1 MDVLL
6 AGLKTYADIKI
17 QQLRP
22 SVDAAKT
29 GFTQADAAERAA
41 FQMNLDSIRGHD
53 HKSGERAWKEAREAY
68 DKAKDQYFG
77 IREELF
83 HYRSGAFY
91 FGFFGFPIQTVE
103 TDAEGKFV
111 IQVPQSDRFVI
122 AAQAKRSVGDNTEHS
137 YWLQP
142 ISLEGQQQLTQ
153 NLSNNNLA
161 STTGTSALI
170 LTNN

>member
-77 IREELF
+77 SVKNYFTTALELSISAFLGFRFRLWKLTPRESSSFKFL
-83 HYRSGAFY
+83 RVIGSLSLLRQSVAW
-91 FGFFGFPIQTVE
+91 E
-103 TDAEGKFV
+103 TT
-111 IQVPQSDRFVI
+111 QSTPTG
-122 AAQAKRSVGDNTEHS
+122 SSPSHS
-137 YWLQP
+137 K
-142 ISLEGQQQLTQ
+142 G
-153 NLSNNNLA
+153 SN
-161 STTGTSALI
+161 S
-170 LTNN
+170 